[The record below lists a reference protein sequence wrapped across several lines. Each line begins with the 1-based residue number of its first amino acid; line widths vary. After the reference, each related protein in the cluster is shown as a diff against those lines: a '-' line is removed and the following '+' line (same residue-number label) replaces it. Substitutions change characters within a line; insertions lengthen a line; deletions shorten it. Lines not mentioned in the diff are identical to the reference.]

1 MKKSWDEK
9 EWARVIEVFQSCD
22 TLSDA
27 LYQLQ
32 NELSRSPSSINAKIR
47 AVTGLSQSEVF
58 KKVSRGELV
67 KSIPSQTAAPVEP
80 IPIEEK
86 SKLLILEDQIKSLK
100 SQLKEAEREAATSQS
115 LRNIIHEVSG
125 ASFEAK
131 PKWLKDTRSK
141 ALHGTPLLFLS
152 DIHFDEVVAEEEI
165 NFVNK
170 FNREIATKRIRH
182 TFERSIDV
190 LYNFV
195 AEPEY
200 DGIVCALG
208 GDLLSGTIHDEL
220 AETNDGCINESI
232 LKLTALLA
240 EGIEALH
247 RRFGRV
253 FVPCV
258 VGNHGRQHKKPRFK
272 GKVRHN
278 FEWLIYQLLAKH
290 FQSNEEVEFQ
300 IPDAPDAIFN
310 IYEKTFLLTH
320 GDQFRGGN
328 GISGIMTPLHLG
340 YHKKQKKQAGIGQ
353 SFDIMMLGHFH
364 QYIHTNN
371 LIVNGSIKGYDEF
384 ANGLNFPFEPPQ
396 QALFIN
402 NPKLGMVFRTPI
414 LCGEYNEV
422 A

>member
-1 MKKSWDEK
+1 MSKVWEEK
-9 EWARVIEVFQSCD
+9 EWTRIIEVFQSSENLSEALT
-22 TLSDA
+22 TLRT
-27 LYQLQ
+27 
-32 NELSRSPSSINAKIR
+32 ELGRSPSSINNKIR
-47 AVTGLSQSEVF
+47 SETGVSQSALF
-58 KKVSRGELV
+58 SKVSRGELV
-67 KSIPSQTAAPVEP
+67 KGPPSQTPAEPV
-80 IPIEEK
+80 PIEK
-86 SKLLILEDQIKSLK
+86 RSKILILEDQIKSLK

-115 LRNIIHEVSG
+115 LRDIIHEVSG
-125 ASFEAK
+125 ATFEAQ
-131 PKWLKDTRSK
+131 PTWLKDIESK

-152 DIHFDEVVAEEEI
+152 DIHFDEVVAKEEI
-165 NFVNK
+165 NFVNE

-200 DGIVCALG
+200 DGIICALG
-208 GDLLSGTIHDEL
+208 GDLLSGNIHDEL
-220 AETNDGCINESI
+220 TETNDGCINESI
-232 LKLTALLA
+232 LELTALLV

-290 FQSNEEVEFQ
+290 FQGNPEVEFQ
-300 IPDAPDAIFN
+300 IPDAPDAIFE
-310 IYEKTFLLTH
+310 IYQKTFLLTH

-340 YHKKQKKQAGIGQ
+340 YHKKQKKQAALGQ
-353 SFDIMMLGHFH
+353 PFDVMMLGHFH

-402 NPKLGMVFRTPI
+402 HPKLGMVFRTPV
-414 LCGEYNEV
+414 LCGEYSEAV
-422 A
+422 